1 MHQLWKIREEL
12 PAAQSREGG
21 SIKHDVSVPVSAA
34 IEFIEKAS
42 HAVKSEISGIR
53 VCAFG
58 HIGDGNIHYNLTQP
72 PDMDK
77 QAFLDNWECL
87 NRIVH
92 DIVVDMNGS
101 ISAEHGI
108 GLLKK
113 MELGHY
119 ASSVNLDVMR
129 QIKRAID
136 PNNIMNPGKIFDR
149 G

>member
-1 MHQLWKIREEL
+1 MCMNRERDADIASGLIE
-12 PAAQSREGG
+12 PKTHS
-21 SIKHDVSVPVSAA
+21 SV
-34 IEFIEKAS
+34 EFIEKAS
-42 HAVKSEISGIR
+42 HAVKSQIPGIR

-108 GLLKK
+108 GLLKNRVQGEEK
-113 MELGHY
+113 
-119 ASSVNLDVMR
+119 S
-129 QIKRAID
+129 
-136 PNNIMNPGKIFDR
+136 
-149 G
+149 